1 MKQLLNKSAV
11 LLLLLA
17 LAGCGGAKVLKE
29 PQPLVASEALAAAT
43 DQHLAVSLDWV
54 IYRDGPGTWAKNVD
68 WDEYVISI
76 RNLSGDSLQ
85 VTKISVVDAL
95 GTRMEPRQSRSQLVK
110 GTREKRRRFKDEG
123 LEVKAGLGTGTLLA
137 AGAATAASGVA
148 IVGAA
153 GIFFSTAAVAATGT
167 VILVPVFAVGGVL
180 RGVNNIKVGKQIE
193 ARQTLLPIV
202 LREDD
207 EKSVHIFFSLAPS
220 PRQIEITYVDSRGD
234 QTLIIDTHAVLGGL
248 HLAQANFDTQ

>member
-1 MKQLLNKSAV
+1 MNKMVNLPGVFLLI
-11 LLLLLA
+11 LA

-29 PQPLVASEALAAAT
+29 PQPLVVTEALTTAT
-43 DQHLAVSLDWV
+43 DQRLAATLDWV

-68 WDEYVISI
+68 WDEYVLSI
-76 RNLSGDSLQ
+76 RNLGADSLQ
-85 VTKISVVDAL
+85 VTNISVVDAL
-95 GTRMEPRQSRSQLVK
+95 GTWMDPRQSRRQLVK
-110 GTREKRRRFKDEG
+110 GTKETRRRFKGEG

-153 GIFFSTAAVAATGT
+153 GVFSSTAAVAATGT

-180 RGVNNIKVGKQIE
+180 RGVNNSKVSKQIE

-202 LREDD
+202 LRQD
-207 EKSVHIFFSLAPS
+207 EEKTVHIFFSLAPS
-220 PRQIEITYVDSRGD
+220 PRQIEVTYANSRGD
-234 QTLIIDTHAVLGGL
+234 RTLIIDTQAALDGL
-248 HLAQANFDTQ
+248 HLARAE